1 MENISKDKKDIKEI
15 LLNQMALIK
24 QESESNRDKLPELTH
39 ALCEAAAEYIKANLT
54 IL

>member
-1 MENISKDKKDIKEI
+1 MNIQNNKDDIKEI

-39 ALCEAAAEYIKANLT
+39 ALCEAAAEYVKLTLT